1 MIIAGFDLA
10 TTTGFAVLD
19 GTRVINVGA
28 YHAKGETDA
37 VVFSNFRAWIRGLIR
52 DHDIKRVAIEAALV
66 TNIRKPKEDGE
77 PGETFN
83 PVTYRTY
90 LRLYG
95 LRAIAIQA
103 AYGLGLPAP
112 LEAHQ
117 ASWRRS
123 FTGNARASKEET
135 LALAQRLVPGLK
147 SKDAAEAIGV
157 AWHLN
162 GVLRIEQQIPK
173 QERRHEGGRIGDVQR
188 HFVFH
193 GEARDSEG

>member
-1 MIIAGFDLA
+1 MIVGGFDIA

-19 GTRVINVGA
+19 GTRVLDVGA
-28 YHAKGETDA
+28 FTAKGATDPELYT
-37 VVFSNFRAWIRGLIR
+37 NFRTWFRDLIR
-52 DHDIKRVAIEAALV
+52 RHNIKRVAIEAALV
-66 TNIRKPKEDGE
+66 TNIRKQKEDGE
-77 PGETFN
+77 PGETYN

-103 AYGLGLPAP
+103 AWGLGLPEP
-112 LEAHQ
+112 LEVHQ
-117 ASWRRS
+117 SSWRKS
-123 FTGNARASKEET
+123 FTGNAKASKEES
-135 LALAQRLVPGLK
+135 LAVAQRLVPGLK

-162 GVLRIEQQIPK
+162 GVLRIEQFFP
-173 QERRHEGGRIGDVQR
+173 ENEGRHERATAGDVQR

-193 GEARDSEG
+193 GEERDCEG